1 MKGMMYMK
9 IGKEVKNLTVYNL
22 EDKQNQFIIN
32 YSDYDNNVYKIFQS
46 YDSIIIMWKNH
57 EIIKVGK
64 NWDFSRTTGKYRNKV
79 TGMNKKEFEKMLKNN
94 FTFNESEGYY
104 ERKEQ

>member
-1 MKGMMYMK
+1 MK